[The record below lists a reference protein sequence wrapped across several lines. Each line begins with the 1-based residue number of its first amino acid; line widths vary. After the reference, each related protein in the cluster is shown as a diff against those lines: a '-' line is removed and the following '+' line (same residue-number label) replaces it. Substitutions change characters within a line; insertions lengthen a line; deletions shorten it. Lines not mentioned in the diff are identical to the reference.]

1 MLSYNTTEEFIH
13 AVKTNVSSD
22 FCFGFEIS
30 DVHPHVDEINITYMF
45 PRDASQ
51 DTQKPLYDFTRSAP
65 DWWSWDTIFWY
76 GTPQFFIYV
85 TDLLLILLTG
95 RRTAE
100 IELAFLPMKTAEFD
114 HIDTVAAEQLTMIFP
129 FFVMCIYL
137 LPLYYMVTKLA
148 EERESKAREGMKMMG
163 LKD

>member
-1 MLSYNTTEEFIH
+1 M
-13 AVKTNVSSD
+13 
-22 FCFGFEIS
+22 
-30 DVHPHVDEINITYMF
+30 
-45 PRDASQ
+45 
-51 DTQKPLYDFTRSAP
+51 
-65 DWWSWDTIFWY
+65 
-76 GTPQFFIYV
+76 